1 MPAASFQS
9 VVRRGDR
16 ERETEEMGR
25 CVKNGMKSNSITMIC
40 HTSPSPLSLGEV
52 FYRFDKTIRNTATY
66 KRRPSSNYNSR
77 FDGQPEPVL
86 ANEEFG
92 VTNGG

>member
-1 MPAASFQS
+1 MCQEWDEKQFNHYDLSHLSTLYLSSLP
-9 VVRRGDR
+9 VRG
-16 ERETEEMGR
+16 
-25 CVKNGMKSNSITMIC
+25 
-40 HTSPSPLSLGEV
+40 V
-52 FYRFDKTIRNTATY
+52 FYRFDKTICNTATY

-77 FDGQPEPVL
+77 FDEAERIL